1 MYGIFKWRVRDFVR
15 DFVRDL
21 WRTWEKRD
29 EREKKRDER
38 EKKRDEREKN
48 FFNFFF
54 KYDYAHSIF
63 TLKNLVFWIFS
74 RARER
79 KL

>member
-1 MYGIFKWRVRDFVR
+1 MYGILKWRVRDFVR

-38 EKKRDEREKN
+38 EKKRDEREK
-48 FFNFFF
+48 FFN
-54 KYDYAHSIF
+54 Y
-63 TLKNLVFWIFS
+63 L
-74 RARER
+74 
-79 KL
+79 